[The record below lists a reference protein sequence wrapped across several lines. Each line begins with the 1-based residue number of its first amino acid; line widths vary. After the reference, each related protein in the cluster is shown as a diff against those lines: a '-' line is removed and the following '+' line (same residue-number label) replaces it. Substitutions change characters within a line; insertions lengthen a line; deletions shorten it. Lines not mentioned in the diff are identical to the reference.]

1 MLTPRARDARSDD
14 VWRPRKGAR
23 RGAADR
29 AENGRRALGP
39 RRVPGRG
46 QGATARNSLGPRAI
60 IFRVPTAAA
69 DLSPLTLAQAMG
81 SRMIAEATVVGF
93 FFAFWWRISHSQ
105 EKARYDAYYKAL
117 RAEKAEE

>member
-1 MLTPRARDARSDD
+1 MPSTPPRS
-14 VWRPRKGAR
+14 RS
-23 RGAADR
+23 
-29 AENGRRALGP
+29 
-39 RRVPGRG
+39 
-46 QGATARNSLGPRAI
+46 ARNSLGTRAI
-60 IFRVPTAAA
+60 FGLPTVRR
-69 DLSPLTLAQAMG
+69 SPLPPPPPQALG

>member
-1 MLTPRARDARSDD
+1 MFGALGRVRAAALPTARKMGGVRWGHAEYPPEVKVRVENCARAR
-14 VWRPRKGAR
+14 R
-23 RGAADR
+23 R
-29 AENGRRALGP
+29 NYFP
-39 RRVPGRG
+39 WS
-46 QGATARNSLGPRAI
+46 ATAAH
-60 IFRVPTAAA
+60 
-69 DLSPLTLAQAMG
+69 LSPLTLAPQAMG

>member
-1 MLTPRARDARSDD
+1 M
-14 VWRPRKGAR
+14 
-23 RGAADR
+23 AA
-29 AENGRRALGP
+29 LP
-39 RRVPGRG
+39 
-46 QGATARNSLGPRAI
+46 TARKMGGVRWGHAEYPPEVKVRPHAALSAPAQLFPSCR
-60 IFRVPTAAA
+60 TAAH
-69 DLSPLTLAQAMG
+69 LSPLTLARQAMG

>member
-1 MLTPRARDARSDD
+1 MF
-14 VWRPRKGAR
+14 G
-23 RGAADR
+23 
-29 AENGRRALGP
+29 ALG
-39 RRVPGRG
+39 RVRAAALP
-46 QGATARNSLGPRAI
+46 TARKMGGVRWGHAEYPAEVKVRPRAI
-60 IFRVPTAAA
+60 LSARPQLFSVARRPPH
-69 DLSPLTLAQAMG
+69 LSPPHPPPQAMG

>member
-1 MLTPRARDARSDD
+1 MPSTPPRS
-14 VWRPRKGAR
+14 RS
-23 RGAADR
+23 
-29 AENGRRALGP
+29 
-39 RRVPGRG
+39 
-46 QGATARNSLGPRAI
+46 ARNSLGRAQFSACPRS
-60 IFRVPTAAA
+60 AAH
-69 DLSPLTLAQAMG
+69 LSPLTLAQAMG

>member
-1 MLTPRARDARSDD
+1 MFGALGRVRAAALPTARKMGG
-14 VWRPRKGAR
+14 VRWGHAEYPPEVKVRVENCARGAR
-23 RGAADR
+23 AQLFSVVRDR
-29 AENGRRALGP
+29 R
-39 RRVPGRG
+39 
-46 QGATARNSLGPRAI
+46 
-60 IFRVPTAAA
+60 
-69 DLSPLTLAQAMG
+69 SPLPPHPRVRSPPPQAMG

>member
-1 MLTPRARDARSDD
+1 MFGALGRVRAAALPTARKMGGVRWGSGRGHAEYPAEVKVRPRASLSH
-14 VWRPRKGAR
+14 
-23 RGAADR
+23 R
-29 AENGRRALGP
+29 AQLFP
-39 RRVPGRG
+39 
-46 QGATARNSLGPRAI
+46 PRA
-60 IFRVPTAAA
+60 P
-69 DLSPLTLAQAMG
+69 PLTSPPSPSAQALG

>member
-1 MLTPRARDARSDD
+1 MLTARARDARSDN
-14 VWRPRKGAR
+14 VWRPWEGAR
-23 RGAADR
+23 GGAADR
-29 AENGRRALGP
+29 AEDGRRAVGP

-46 QGATARNSLGPRAI
+46 QGAAARTSLGPRAI
-60 IFRVPTAAA
+60 ILPRATAAH
-69 DLSPLTLAQAMG
+69 LSPLTLAQAMG

>member
-1 MLTPRARDARSDD
+1 MF
-14 VWRPRKGAR
+14 G
-23 RGAADR
+23 
-29 AENGRRALGP
+29 ALG
-39 RRVPGRG
+39 RVRAAALP
-46 QGATARNSLGPRAI
+46 TARKMGSVRWGHAEYPPEVKVRPRAI
-60 IFRVPTAAA
+60 SRSVPAQLFPSPAAA
-69 DLSPLTLAQAMG
+69 HLSPPSPPPQAMG

>member
-1 MLTPRARDARSDD
+1 MFGALGRVRAAALPTARKMGG
-14 VWRPRKGAR
+14 VRWGHAEYPAEVKVRVENCA
-23 RGAADR
+23 RGAPAQLFS
-29 AENGRRALGP
+29 AP
-39 RRVPGRG
+39 
-46 QGATARNSLGPRAI
+46 TARPH
-60 IFRVPTAAA
+60 
-69 DLSPLTLAQAMG
+69 LSPLTLARAPPPPQALG

>member
-1 MLTPRARDARSDD
+1 MF
-14 VWRPRKGAR
+14 G
-23 RGAADR
+23 
-29 AENGRRALGP
+29 ALG
-39 RRVPGRG
+39 RVRAAALP
-46 QGATARNSLGPRAI
+46 TARKMGGVRWGHAEYPAEVKVRPRAI
-60 IFRVPTAAA
+60 LSGRAQLSAYPRSAAH
-69 DLSPLTLAQAMG
+69 LSPLTLAPQAMG

>member
-1 MLTPRARDARSDD
+1 MF
-14 VWRPRKGAR
+14 G
-23 RGAADR
+23 
-29 AENGRRALGP
+29 ALG
-39 RRVPGRG
+39 RVRAAALPTARKMGGVRWGSGRG
-46 QGATARNSLGPRAI
+46 HAEYPAEVKVRPRAI
-60 IFRVPTAAA
+60 LSDRPQLFSVARRAA
-69 DLSPLTLAQAMG
+69 SPLPPHPPPQALG